1 MVVWLSADSPLS
13 CMSLRI
19 DAVYYMVFCDEIQS
33 QVLTDKIVAQALNID
48 SIAIDNDIERAAFAL
63 KAMSHPLRLKILC
76 AIGENEL
83 SVQDIV
89 EHVGTTQSNVSQH
102 LAKLRE
108 KEILMSRRDANR
120 IYYRVNDERTLRLIE
135 MMREVF
141 CSAKN

>member
-1 MVVWLSADSPLS
+1 
-13 CMSLRI
+13 MSLRI

-33 QVLTDKIVAQALNID
+33 RVLTGKIVAQALNID

-89 EHVGTTQSNVSQH
+89 EQVGTTQSNVSQH

>member
-1 MVVWLSADSPLS
+1 
-13 CMSLRI
+13 
-19 DAVYYMVFCDEIQS
+19 VFCDEIQS

-76 AIGENEL
+76 AIGEHEL

-89 EHVGTTQSNVSQH
+89 EQVGTTQSNVSQH

-108 KEILMSRRDANR
+108 KDILMSRRDANR

>member
-33 QVLTDKIVAQALNID
+33 RVLTGKIVAQALNMD

-120 IYYRVNDERTLRLIE
+120 IYYRVND
-135 MMREVF
+135 
-141 CSAKN
+141 

>member
-33 QVLTDKIVAQALNID
+33 RVLTGKIVAQALNMD